1 MDFLA
6 WPFFEPRHRAWR
18 ERVAAFAAN
27 AVPALVDHDDADGS
41 CRRLV
46 RALGEAGLL
55 APTVAHS
62 GEERLRGGSG
72 GLADFAFAMQGL
84 GSGPVSLFGS
94 PEQRRRWL
102 PDVAAGRAIAAFALT
117 EAES

>member
-18 ERVAAFAAN
+18 DRVAAFAAS
-27 AVPALVDHDDADGS
+27 AVSALVDHDDADGS

-46 RALGEAGLL
+46 KGLGEAGLL
-55 APTVAHS
+55 APAVALS
-62 GEERLRGGSG
+62 EDARLDVRMLCLARETLAAAD
-72 GLADFAFAMQGL
+72 GLADFAFALQGL

-94 PEQRRRWL
+94 SEQRRRW
-102 PDVAAGRAIAAFALT
+102 
-117 EAES
+117 